1 MNCRSL
7 RSAIVPLCTLAAL
20 ALLLTPQ
27 AAVWAQE
34 GGDASSEQSAL
45 VDLTGTWVSLVSED
59 WGVRMVTPA
68 KGDYRGIPLNE
79 AGRRMAD
86 DWDPAAV
93 RAAGEE
99 CKAYGAPAIMR
110 VPTRLNISWD
120 NETTLKIETDAGMQT
135 RTFYFGEVRE
145 PEGPTYQGHS
155 LAEWVLTGGEFG
167 YNPGGHLKVVTTHLR
182 PGFLRKNGVP
192 YSAEGVMTEYFYR
205 FEEPYGDS
213 TLFVV
218 TMFEDEQY
226 LEEPLALSTQFKKI
240 PDGSGWN
247 PTPCTAD

>member
-1 MNCRSL
+1 MNSRSIP
-7 RSAIVPLCTLAAL
+7 RVAPLFMLAAL

-27 AAVWAQE
+27 TAVGTQD
-34 GGDASSEQSAL
+34 GDGASPQQRAL

-68 KGDYRGIPLNE
+68 KGDYRGVPLNE

-86 DWDPAAV
+86 NWDPAAV

-110 VPTRLNISWD
+110 VPTRLNISWE
-120 NETTLKIETDAGMQT
+120 NETTLKIESDAGMQT
-135 RTFYFGEVRE
+135 RTFYFGEAPE

-155 LAEWVLTGGEFG
+155 VAEWIVTGGEFG
-167 YNPGGHLKVVTTHLR
+167 YNSGGHLKVVTTHLR

-192 YSAEGVMTEYFYR
+192 YSADGVMTEHLYR

-213 TLFVV
+213 TLFMVM
-218 TMFEDEQY
+218 MF
-226 LEEPLALSTQFKKI
+226 
-240 PDGSGWN
+240 
-247 PTPCTAD
+247 